1 MQKRMKDHLLSQE
14 EIAFLLENAASGV
27 LGTLDADGYP
37 YCVPVHFVYLNNKI
51 CIHGLSAGEKIGNI
65 LRNQRAGFTVY
76 RMNGLLY
83 SDDAKSPCSVNTD
96 YQSVVVKGTAI
107 LVEEIQRKRDVLQAI
122 VEKYTPDLAALLIP
136 ENAVMQTSVIEIT
149 PQICT
154 GKYYQ

>member
-1 MQKRMKDHLLSQE
+1 MQKRMKDHQLSQE

-27 LGTLDADGYP
+27 LGTSDADGYP

-51 CIHGLSAGEKIGNI
+51 YIHGLSAGEKIGNI
-65 LRNQRAGFTVY
+65 RRDQRAGFMVY
-76 RMNGLLY
+76 RMGELLY
-83 SDDAKSPCSVNTD
+83 SADAKSPCSVNTG
-96 YQSVVVKGTAI
+96 YQSVVVKGTAV

-122 VEKYTPDLAALLIP
+122 VEKYTPDLAALSIP